1 MSDVKIPNFQAVFG
15 GNKITENKSIVKEEA
30 IETKEEIT
38 ESNTNNIEKI
48 SHLNLNSL
56 FEFKEHIFN
65 EIPSTKFEELVE
77 SISQN
82 GVIDPIIVREINDS
96 SYEIIAGHNR
106 VRACRLLG
114 MKTIPA
120 IIKDVDDNTA
130 KLIMID
136 TNLSRRD
143 KLLPSELMK
152 AYSMKM
158 EILKNNFVG
167 QVDPNAESS
176 TESSHTR
183 EKLAEQENVS
193 ARQLNRYIRLKNLI
207 PELLK
212 CVDIDTIP
220 FVAGTNLSFL
230 NVDDQQTLM
239 SVLNDNPN
247 LKLSVKQSE
256 LLKDRKDN
264 LSEQLIIDILTKKS
278 TKPKPKFTGKLKP
291 TITKKY
297 KDKFESDEEFSQL
310 IEKLLENYFSTN
322 LNLSDN
328 NPTS

>member
-15 GNKITENKSIVKEEA
+15 GNKITENKSIVKEET

-120 IIKDVDDNTA
+120 IIKDVDNNTA

-152 AYSMKM
+152 AYSMKQ
-158 EILKNNFVG
+158 EILLKSKDG
-167 QVDPNAESS
+167 QVVHNVESP
-176 TESSHTR
+176 TESNLTR
-183 EKLAEQENVS
+183 EKIGISEDIS
-193 ARQLNRYIRLKNLI
+193 GRQVTRYLRLQNLI

-212 CVDIDTIP
+212 CVDTEEICFTSGID
-220 FVAGTNLSFL
+220 LSFL
-230 NVDDQQTLM
+230 KVDDQLTLM
-239 SVLNDNPN
+239 SVLKDNPN
-247 LKLSVKQSE
+247 LKISIKQSE
-256 LLKDRKDN
+256 LLKEKRDN

-278 TKPKPKFTGKLKP
+278 TRQKPKFTGKLKP